1 MQLVAS
7 GVERERKKKKGGK
20 PTPREGGEEE
30 EKSTGGR
37 RKEKKKYSIEAKTRR
52 NVSRNAGK
60 PRISSGVKVARL
72 DSRRKD
78 VCGRG

>member
-1 MQLVAS
+1 MKKK
-7 GVERERKKKKGGK
+7 RKKGKESQCREKKRR
-20 PTPREGGEEE
+20 RE
-30 EKSTGGR
+30 K
-37 RKEKKKYSIEAKTRR
+37 KKKYSIEAKTRR

-60 PRISSGVKVARL
+60 PRTSSAALKSRL